1 MDYQLLSF
9 AVLIPVAIVAYS
21 AGAWS
26 KEYPSE
32 EEMMRR
38 IIRAR
43 VERRIEAEVEA
54 AISDEIN
61 RQAARS

>member
-9 AVLIPVAIVAYS
+9 VILFPVAIAAFSV
-21 AGAWS
+21 GARS

-38 IIRAR
+38 IIQAR
-43 VERRIEAEVEA
+43 VERRIKAEVEA
-54 AISDEIN
+54 AIADEIN
-61 RQAARS
+61 RQVARS